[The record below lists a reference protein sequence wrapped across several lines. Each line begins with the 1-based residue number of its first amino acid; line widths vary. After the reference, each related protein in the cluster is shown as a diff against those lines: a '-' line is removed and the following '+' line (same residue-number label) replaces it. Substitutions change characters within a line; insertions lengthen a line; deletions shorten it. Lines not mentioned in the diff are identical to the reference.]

1 MPAQFSPRLITAASV
16 AVFMGV
22 GSGVSALAWHDTAHA
37 KNDGTGTAG
46 AVGTAGS
53 VGTAGTVDTTTNTH
67 LNGTFHTR
75 TRGS

>member
-1 MPAQFSPRLITAASV
+1 
-16 AVFMGV
+16 MGV

-37 KNDGTGTAG
+37 KNDGTGA
-46 AVGTAGS
+46 A
-53 VGTAGTVDTTTNTH
+53 GTAGTADTTTSTH

>member
-1 MPAQFSPRLITAASV
+1 
-16 AVFMGV
+16 MGV

-46 AVGTAGS
+46 S
-53 VGTAGTVDTTTNTH
+53 VGTAGTVDTTTSTH

>member
-16 AVFMGV
+16 AVVMGV

-37 KNDGTGTAG
+37 KNDGTD
-46 AVGTAGS
+46 TAGS

>member
-1 MPAQFSPRLITAASV
+1 
-16 AVFMGV
+16 MGV

-37 KNDGTGTAG
+37 KNDGTD
-46 AVGTAGS
+46 TAGS

>member
-16 AVFMGV
+16 AVVMGV

-46 AVGTAGS
+46 S
-53 VGTAGTVDTTTNTH
+53 VGTADTTTNTH

>member
-16 AVFMGV
+16 AVVMGV

-37 KNDGTGTAG
+37 KNDGTGA
-46 AVGTAGS
+46 A
-53 VGTAGTVDTTTNTH
+53 GTAGTADTTTSTH

>member
-16 AVFMGV
+16 AVVMGV
-22 GSGVSALAWHDTAHA
+22 GSGVGALAWHDTAHA

-46 AVGTAGS
+46 S
-53 VGTAGTVDTTTNTH
+53 VGTAGTVDTTTSTH

>member
-16 AVFMGV
+16 AVVMGV

-46 AVGTAGS
+46 S
-53 VGTAGTVDTTTNTH
+53 VGTAGTADTTTSTH